1 MAPVPSSPKR
11 RRVEAEEEPSLD
23 QGDDDYV
30 PYIPVARRRQ
40 QKLAQLANR
49 GQAQSAAI
57 LRAQREQEERE
68 QREDEEREEEK
79 RRERL
84 RKERTLLEEAQE
96 VMKRK
101 AEEGTHDS
109 AVTIW
114 WTVILK
120 RLSTLYR

>member
-11 RRVEAEEEPSLD
+11 RRTEAEEELSLD
-23 QGDDDYV
+23 PDDDYV

-57 LRAQREQEERE
+57 LRAQREQEEQE

-79 RRERL
+79 RREKL
-84 RKERTLLEEAQE
+84 RKERTLLEAAQE

-101 AEEGTHDS
+101 TEEGARAST
-109 AVTIW
+109 VPVW
-114 WTVILK
+114 WPQALSY
-120 RLSTLYR
+120 LSTV